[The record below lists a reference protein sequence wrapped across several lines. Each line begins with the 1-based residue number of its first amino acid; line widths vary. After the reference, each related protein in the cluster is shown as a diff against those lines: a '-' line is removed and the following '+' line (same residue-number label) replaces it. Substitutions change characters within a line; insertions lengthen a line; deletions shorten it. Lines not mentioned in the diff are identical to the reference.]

1 MSPANPSP
9 PAFARI
15 FGAIRVLAIRRDLP
29 YSGRHGSPFHAR
41 AGRETC
47 TICSSAGRNPVE
59 LVEQVMT
66 RYVDKQSRFVDA
78 VSRGEE
84 AMGRGDFLTHEQVVQ
99 RLQRL
104 LQPR

>member
-1 MSPANPSP
+1 
-9 PAFARI
+9 
-15 FGAIRVLAIRRDLP
+15 
-29 YSGRHGSPFHAR
+29 
-41 AGRETC
+41 
-47 TICSSAGRNPVE
+47 
-59 LVEQVMT
+59 MT